1 MNCILQ
7 YFKDKLLLTKYST
20 KNAIILLWL
29 TSYLI
34 IGCKEQLP
42 EYVAVELA
50 KLPEKVQFSIHVKP
64 ILSDKC
70 YSCHGP
76 DEATRKGG
84 MRFDTEDGLYK
95 KSTNGT
101 YAFVSENLKQSEAI
115 QRIISDDPQY
125 IMPPEDAHL
134 SLSSREKSILIKW
147 VQQEAKWE
155 KHWAFI
161 VPKKTAPPKL
171 VNNWPVE
178 NEIDKYIYKK
188 LETQNLKPSEPTNKE
203 QLLRRVTL
211 DLTGLPPTE
220 DELHSFLN
228 DTSPNAYKN
237 LVNKLLNSEAH
248 AERLT
253 LEWLDLARYSDSH
266 GYHADGLRI
275 MWPWRD
281 WVINAFKTNKPY
293 NEFVTE
299 QIAGDLIEN
308 ATKDQ
313 ILATGFNRNH
323 PMTAEGG
330 AIDEEFRVDYVT
342 NRTNTFGTAFL
353 GLTMECAKCHD
364 HKFDPIS
371 QADYFELFAFF
382 NNNREL
388 GMTFEDGNF
397 GPLMLLSTDEEDKK
411 INALS
416 TKIDSLEQLH
426 IKGKQHFLNIKN
438 IHDSKAFKSI
448 NPVVYHSFEK
458 INKNKKHTYLDN
470 VETTTIGE
478 EVELKEGFIGLSPN
492 FDNQYD
498 IIEIKNR
505 DHFQLSDAFS
515 VSIWVAPK
523 KRAVEGTTSTII
535 GNSSIKGELYK
546 GWDLHLDNK
555 GYLSARLI
563 SVLPNNFIH
572 VKTKDTIPLDSW
584 THILMTYDGS
594 THASGLN
601 VYINGKETNQEVQYD
616 RLFKNI
622 NPIRT
627 KNIMIGKS
635 PRGQSGDNGIYI
647 GMLDELSIFDV
658 EILPQQVESIYNTSK
673 QGKKPMARV
682 PNDLNFENITSAL
695 RQLRLDKVAVI
706 EPIREM
712 MVMEEMEPQRKTYI
726 LERGEYNR
734 HGEEVSRGV
743 PNKILPFSEN
753 YPKNRLGLSQW
764 LFDKN
769 NPLTAR
775 VAVNRY
781 WQMIF
786 GRGLVATANDFG
798 NQGSMPSHP
807 ELLDWLAV
815 DFMESNWNLRK
826 LIRKMVMSNTYKQSS
841 KTSTE
846 LRELDPNNE
855 LLARAPSYRLQAE
868 FIRNNVLASSGLL
881 NKKVGGESVKPYQP
895 EGLWIAG
902 NFSQALAKY
911 VQDHDDKQYRRSMY
925 TFIKRTAPPPYMTIF
940 DMPTRD
946 ICIVSREQTNTPLQA
961 LSLLNDP
968 QFVEAA
974 KALAFRMKNEGGK
987 SIEKQL
993 QKGFELAI
1001 SRNPNPKELEIL
1013 KNLYFKELKAF
1024 EKDEEKALD
1033 YLSVGDYKI
1042 PKEFKPS
1049 EMATLTMV
1057 ANTLF
1062 NMDEMYTKR

>member
-1 MNCILQ
+1 MLEVT
-7 YFKDKLLLTKYST
+7 FLKFFR
-20 KNAIILLWL
+20 
-29 TSYLI
+29 YLI
-34 IGCKEQLP
+34 KWFIDLKFCLVITFLIFFGSCKPQLP
-42 EYVAVELA
+42 EYVALELD

-76 DEATRKGG
+76 DEAARKGG
-84 MRFDTEDGLYK
+84 MRFDTEKGLYSQ
-95 KSTNGT
+95 STNGN
-101 YAFVSENLKQSEAI
+101 YAFVAKNLKKSEAI
-115 QRIISDDPQY
+115 QRIISNDPEY
-125 IMPPEDAHL
+125 IMPPSDAHL
-134 SLSSREKSILIKW
+134 SLSPREKSILIKW
-147 VQQEAKWE
+147 VQQGAKWE

-161 VPKKTAPPKL
+161 VPKKLNVPQLA
-171 VNNWPVE
+171 NDWHISND
-178 NEIDKYIYKK
+178 IDAFIYKK
-188 LETQNLKPSEPTNKE
+188 LESRNLQPSALATKE
-203 QLLRRVTL
+203 QLLRRVTI
-211 DLTGLPPTE
+211 DLTGLPPTQ
-220 DELHSFLN
+220 DQLHSFLN
-228 DTSPNAYKN
+228 DTSPDAYEN
-237 LVNKLLNSEAH
+237 LVDTLLNSDAH

-281 WVINAFKTNKPY
+281 WVIKAFKKNQPY
-293 NEFVTE
+293 SEFVTE
-299 QIAGDLIEN
+299 QVAGDLIEN

-371 QADYFELFAFF
+371 QKDYFELFAFF

-397 GPLMLLSTDEEDKK
+397 GPLMALSTAEEDQK
-411 INALS
+411 INEVS
-416 TKIDSLEQLH
+416 TKIDSLEQLQ
-426 IKGKQHFLNIKN
+426 IKAKQRFLNTEN
-438 IHDSKAFKSI
+438 IEDTEVFKSKAPI
-448 NPVVYHSFEK
+448 VYHSFEK
-458 INKNKKHTYLDN
+458 IKKVKESNYLDN
-470 VETTTIGE
+470 SKNTIIGK

-498 IIEIKNR
+498 LIEVKGR

-523 KRAVEGTTSTII
+523 KRSVEGTTSTII

-563 SVLPNNFIH
+563 SVLPNNYIH
-572 VKTKDTIPLDSW
+572 VKTKDLIPLDSW

-601 VYINGKETNQEVQYD
+601 VYVNGKETNQEVLYD
-616 RLFKNI
+616 RLYKNI

-647 GMLDELSIFDV
+647 GMLDELSIFNV
-658 EILPQQVESIYNTSK
+658 EILPQQVEDIYNSSK
-673 QGKKPMARV
+673 QGKKPVAQT
-682 PNDLNFENITSAL
+682 PNDLNFENISSEL
-695 RQLRLDKVAVI
+695 KQLRLDKVALL
-706 EPIREM
+706 EPIQEM
-712 MVMEEMEPQRKTYI
+712 MVMEEMEPQRKTYV

-734 HGEEVSRGV
+734 PLDEVSRGIPDKV
-743 PNKILPFSEN
+743 LPFSEDF
-753 YPKNRLGLSQW
+753 PKNRLGLSQW
-764 LFDKN
+764 LFDNN

-826 LIRKMVMSNTYKQSS
+826 LIRKMVTSNTYKQSS
-841 KTSTE
+841 KTSPE

-868 FIRNNVLASSGLL
+868 FIRNNVLTSSGLL
-881 NKKVGGESVKPYQP
+881 N
-895 EGLWIAG
+895 
-902 NFSQALAKY
+902 
-911 VQDHDDKQYRRSMY
+911 R
-925 TFIKRTAPPPYMTIF
+925 
-940 DMPTRD
+940 
-946 ICIVSREQTNTPLQA
+946 
-961 LSLLNDP
+961 
-968 QFVEAA
+968 
-974 KALAFRMKNEGGK
+974 
-987 SIEKQL
+987 
-993 QKGFELAI
+993 
-1001 SRNPNPKELEIL
+1001 
-1013 KNLYFKELKAF
+1013 
-1024 EKDEEKALD
+1024 
-1033 YLSVGDYKI
+1033 
-1042 PKEFKPS
+1042 
-1049 EMATLTMV
+1049 
-1057 ANTLF
+1057 
-1062 NMDEMYTKR
+1062 